1 MQAELQTILK
11 VSECDVPSSH
21 GVVCTH
27 ITSCH
32 HRGYQL
38 RTHSSG
44 SNYTYSRAVFS
55 AVSATYQE
63 RITKEMF
70 ALLEMTGWI
79 KCRQQ

>member
-1 MQAELQTILK
+1 MFP
-11 VSECDVPSSH
+11 VPTAS
-21 GVVCTH
+21 CAR
-27 ITSCH
+27 TSRLVIIVDISCEH
-32 HRGYQL
+32 
-38 RTHSSG
+38 TAVEA

-63 RITKEMF
+63 RIRKEMF